1 MLEGLRGAL
10 DVRGRWIQVECSLV
24 LGAVG
29 ASSELAARGDVV
41 SDETMDLCHLVRPK
55 ASGECFMELI
65 MEATCPCR
73 VWCFRSVAWRQASS
87 GRAPT
92 IVGFPFVGF
101 PRGFAFPSCV
111 HVKLPTRVRRRD
123 R

>member
-73 VWCFRSVAWRQASS
+73 VWCFRSVATPGVEWPCAHD
-87 GRAPT
+87 
-92 IVGFPFVGF
+92 
-101 PRGFAFPSCV
+101 RGLVS
-111 HVKLPTRVRRRD
+111 VRRISKGLRFSFV
-123 R
+123 RA

>member
-73 VWCFRSVAWRQASS
+73 VWCFRSVATPGVLVAVRPRSWARFRSSDFQGASLFL
-87 GRAPT
+87 RA
-92 IVGFPFVGF
+92 
-101 PRGFAFPSCV
+101 CM
-111 HVKLPTRVRRRD
+111 KLPTAIKI
-123 R
+123 